1 MSRLRNRIVL
11 LVAVVACLLA
21 MPLTASAYDLT
32 QFGFKPAGSY
42 DFGGETV
49 TIISWTAERIENRY
63 FGEYLPVLGRIEE
76 AEKLFNC
83 KIEFLQT
90 RDIPAVN
97 FNRLL
102 AGDSVN
108 DLWHVQN
115 KIGYWNLVASDAVI
129 PMGDFLSEQYYNTL
143 PPSVAAVEEALRYNG
158 KIWGIGTME
167 WLPIYGY
174 QNDMVFTIYNKDM
187 VEKYGL
193 EDPWEL
199 YLNGEWT
206 WDKATE
212 MGLKV
217 TADTDGDGVIDQCL
231 ASDARVWD
239 FAISNGATMTRVD
252 ENGRVVF
259 AADDVAYIEAFE
271 LIHKWRTELKIVNS
285 GCPFH
290 VERSVFGFHMMSLDL
305 PTAVQNYMFDWGM
318 LPLPKGPRADKHY
331 WTVQALSTTLIPTNA
346 KDPEALAALRAFL
359 WREEDVELNDVLA
372 RHVPNQ
378 ESAQVFLAANQDWDG
393 RASRLFQHLI
403 DEFETYAQDIYAGR
417 RSAASAMAEYKPVVQ
432 ARLDDLLGQ

>member
-1 MSRLRNRIVL
+1 
-11 LVAVVACLLA
+11 
-21 MPLTASAYDLT
+21 
-32 QFGFKPAGSY
+32 
-42 DFGGETV
+42 
-49 TIISWTAERIENRY
+49 
-63 FGEYLPVLGRIEE
+63 
-76 AEKLFNC
+76 
-83 KIEFLQT
+83 
-90 RDIPAVN
+90 
-97 FNRLL
+97 
-102 AGDSVN
+102 
-108 DLWHVQN
+108 
-115 KIGYWNLVASDAVI
+115 
-129 PMGDFLSEQYYNTL
+129 
-143 PPSVAAVEEALRYNG
+143 
-158 KIWGIGTME
+158 
-167 WLPIYGY
+167 
-174 QNDMVFTIYNKDM
+174 M

-259 AADDVAYIEAFE
+259 AADDVAYIEEFE

-318 LPLPKGPRADKHY
+318 LPLPKRAAGRQTLLDHY
-331 WTVQALSTTLIPTNA
+331 RPSTTLIPTNA
-346 KDPEALAALRAFL
+346 KITEHWLVRAF
-359 WREEDVELNDVLA
+359 
-372 RHVPNQ
+372 
-378 ESAQVFLAANQDWDG
+378 
-393 RASRLFQHLI
+393 
-403 DEFETYAQDIYAGR
+403 
-417 RSAASAMAEYKPVVQ
+417 MA
-432 ARLDDLLGQ
+432 

>member
-1 MSRLRNRIVL
+1 MRNRTVL
-11 LVAVVACLLA
+11 SLVVVVVCLLA
-21 MPLTASAYDLT
+21 IPLGAALAYDLT

-49 TIISWTAERIENRY
+49 TIISWTAERIQQRY
-63 FGEYLPVLGRIEE
+63 FGEYLPVEGRIEE

-97 FNRLL
+97 FNRLM

-115 KIGYWNLVASDAVI
+115 KIGYWNLVAADTVL
-129 PMGDFLSEQYYNTL
+129 PMGEILGEQYYSNL
-143 PPSVAAVEEALRYNG
+143 PPSVAAVEEALRYQG
-158 KIWGIGTME
+158 KIWGIGTVE

-174 QNDMVFTIYNKDM
+174 QNDMVFTIYNKEM

-212 MGLKV
+212 IGLKV
-217 TADTDGDGVIDQCL
+217 TADTDGDGMIDQCL

-239 FAISNGATMTRVD
+239 FAVANGATMTKVD

-259 AADDVAYIEAFE
+259 AADDLAYIEAFE
-271 LIHKWRTELKIVNS
+271 LIHKWRTELKIVDS
-285 GCPFH
+285 GCPFQA
-290 VERSVFGFHMMSLDL
+290 ERSVLGFHMMSLDL
-305 PTAVQNYMFDWGM
+305 PSAMQNYSFDWGM
-318 LPLPKGPRADKHY
+318 LPLPKGPSADKHY
-331 WTVQALSTTLIPTNA
+331 WTVQALSTTLIPKNA

-359 WREEDVELNDVLA
+359 WREEDVAVNDVLA

-378 ESAQVFLAANQDWDG
+378 ESAQVFLAANQEWDG
-393 RASRLFQHLI
+393 RESRLFQHLI
-403 DEFETYAQDIYAGR
+403 DEFEEYAKDVYSGM
-417 RSAASAMAEYKPVVQ
+417 RSPTAAMAEYEPVVQ
-432 ARLDDLLGQ
+432 GRLDDLLGQ